1 MQNFPFESSCTTDLE
16 IKHFFINLFEIK
28 VPMRLYIRQP
38 DILSSVERSLHS
50 REFDSSFQPPLHN
63 KQREHDCQ
71 QNNHVRN
78 DGTRREGN
86 AVVGECVMCRAEI
99 LA

>member
-1 MQNFPFESSCTTDLE
+1 M
-16 IKHFFINLFEIK
+16 KRH
-28 VPMRLYIRQP
+28 LYLP
-38 DILSSVERSLHS
+38 VILSSVERSLRS

-78 DGTRREGN
+78 DGTRREGK